1 METTVSNKLDKFIAD
16 LKASPIAMPI
26 ALQEAAQGYL
36 LGQDFPTTKAE
47 RFKYTRL
54 GKLAAAAFDSAI
66 QLDQTQLKEHCVCS
80 DAYTIFVNNEQII
93 VPQSL
98 PLGLEI
104 SLLTEANTAFHE
116 AGFNDI
122 FGALNVLYAQNGV
135 SISLAKNCTL
145 DKPIQIVQV
154 NSGGK
159 YFYRHHFQFGE
170 NSEAALYFVSKS
182 TADTTSFAHTHFQY
196 DVAQSARI
204 KVSKIQDCST
214 GHFDFNEDRA
224 KQDAQS
230 HFEINTITLDGSF
243 VRNDAAVKIEG
254 QHAQTYLN
262 GAYWLKDEQH
272 VANYTTMDHKVA
284 NCESF
289 ETYKGVAAD
298 KATAVFNGKVF
309 VRKDAQKTNAYQ
321 SNANVLL
328 SDNASVNSKPEL
340 EIYADDVKC
349 SHGSTTGQLD
359 ETALFYL
366 RARGLSAASA
376 KNLLLQA
383 FMEDVLMYIKHEE
396 VLNFIHQ
403 RVADRFNWSYEA
415 KSK

>member
-1 METTVSNKLDKFIAD
+1 METKLDNKLENFCAD
-16 LKASPIAMPI
+16 LQAKPSRIPSD
-26 ALQEAAQGYL
+26 LQAEAQNYM
-36 LGQDFPTTKAE
+36 LGKDFPTTKSE

-54 GKLAAAAFDSAI
+54 AKLSNTTFNT
-66 QLDQTQLKEHCVCS
+66 TQALALAELETHCILNN
-80 DAYTIFVNNEQII
+80 AYTIYFNNEQ
-93 VPQSL
+93 VFLPNDL
-98 PLGLEI
+98 PLGVTICPIAE
-104 SLLTEANTAFHE
+104 SQTHYHE
-116 AGFNDI
+116 ASFNDV
-122 FGALNVLYAQNGV
+122 FSALNVLYAQHGV
-135 SISLAKNCTL
+135 SIKINAHCAL
-145 DKPIQIVQV
+145 DKPIQLIQV

-159 YFYRHHFQFGE
+159 HFYRHHFEFGE
-170 NSEAALYFVSKS
+170 NSEASIYIVSKS
-182 TADTTSFAHTHFQY
+182 IAATHSFAHTHFQY
-196 DVAQSARI
+196 EIAKSARI
-204 KVSKIQDCST
+204 KISKIQDCST
-214 GHFDFNEDRA
+214 GHFDFTEDRA

-243 VRNDAAVKIEG
+243 VRNDSVVKIEG

-262 GAYWLKDEQH
+262 GAYWLKEEQH

-289 ETYKGVAAD
+289 ETYKGVASD
-298 KATAVFNGKVF
+298 RSTAVFNGKVF

-328 SDNASVNSKPEL
+328 SDHASINSKPEL

-366 RARGLSAASA
+366 RARGLSEASA

-383 FMEDVLMYIKHEE
+383 FMEDVLTYIKEEEALNYIHER
-396 VLNFIHQ
+396 I
-403 RVADRFNWSYEA
+403 ASRFNWNY
-415 KSK
+415 

>member
-1 METTVSNKLDKFIAD
+1 MGTTVSNKLDQFIAD
-16 LKASPIAMPI
+16 LKASPIAMPM
-26 ALQEAAQGYL
+26 ALQEAAQRHL

-54 GKLAAAAFDSAI
+54 GKLAAAAINSAI
-66 QLDQTQLKEHCVCS
+66 QLDQTQLKEHCVLS
-80 DAYTIFVNNEQII
+80 DAYTIYVNNDQII
-93 VPQSL
+93 VPQGL

-116 AGFNDI
+116 ASFNDI

-135 SISLAKNCTL
+135 SFSLAKNCTL

-243 VRNDAAVKIEG
+243 VRNDAAIAVEG
-254 QHAQTYLN
+254 QHSQTYLN

-328 SDNASVNSKPEL
+328 SDNASINSKPEL
-340 EIYADDVKC
+340 EIYADDVAC
-349 SHGSTTGQLD
+349 SHGSTSGAID
-359 ETALFYL
+359 EDALFYL
-366 RARGLSAASA
+366 RARGVPHNMATDLMTLAFLADA
-376 KNLLLQA
+376 VEEIEDDGLKDELTGRLEGWLL
-383 FMEDVLMYIKHEE
+383 
-396 VLNFIHQ
+396 
-403 RVADRFNWSYEA
+403 RCSRG
-415 KSK
+415 

>member
-1 METTVSNKLDKFIAD
+1 METTVSNKLDQFSAD
-16 LKASPIAMPI
+16 LSVSPLAIPQ
-26 ALQEAAQGYL
+26 ALQHAAQAYL
-36 LGQDFPTTKAE
+36 SGKDFPTTKSE

-54 GKLAAAAFDSAI
+54 GKLASAAFTNAI
-66 QLDQTQLKEHCVCS
+66 QLDAAQLNAYCVLN
-80 DAYTIFVNNEQII
+80 DAYTIFVNNDQII
-93 VPQSL
+93 VPQNL
-98 PLGLEI
+98 PSGLEI
-104 SLLTEANTAFHE
+104 AQIAQHPGTFHD
-116 AGFNDI
+116 ASFNDI
-122 FGALNVLYAQNGV
+122 FGALNVLYAQNGLN
-135 SISLAKNCTL
+135 ITLAKHCTL

-159 YFYRHHFQFGE
+159 HFYRHHFTFGE
-170 NSEAALYFVSKS
+170 NAEAAIYVVSKS
-182 TADTTSFAHTHFQY
+182 LADTNSFAHTHFQY
-196 DVAQSARI
+196 DIAQSARI
-204 KVSKIQDCST
+204 RVSKIQDCSA

-224 KQDAQS
+224 QQNAQA

-243 VRNDAAVKIEG
+243 VRNDAAVAVEG

-272 VANYTTMDHKVA
+272 VANYTTMDHRVA

-289 ETYKGVAAD
+289 ETYKGVATD
-298 KATAVFNGKVF
+298 RSTAVFNGKVF

-328 SDNASVNSKPEL
+328 SENASVNSKPEL

-383 FMEDVLMYIKHEE
+383 FMEDVLTYIKEE
-396 VLNFIHQ
+396 EALTYIHQ
-403 RVADRFNWSYEA
+403 RIADRFNWNY
-415 KSK
+415 

>member
-1 METTVSNKLDKFIAD
+1 METIVSNKLDQFIAD
-16 LKASPIAMPI
+16 LKASPIAMPTK
-26 ALQEAAQGYL
+26 LQTAAQAYL
-36 LGQDFPTTKAE
+36 KGQDFPTTKAE

-54 GKLAAAAFDSAI
+54 GKLAAAQFQEAV
-66 QLDQTQLKEHCVCS
+66 LLHETQLKAHALVQ
-80 DAYTIFVNNEQII
+80 DAYTVLINNAQVFLPQDLPQGVEIKLLGEVNN
-93 VPQSL
+93 S
-98 PLGLEI
+98 
-104 SLLTEANTAFHE
+104 FHE
-116 AGFNDI
+116 AAFYDV
-122 FGALNVLYAQNGV
+122 FGAMNALYTQQG
-135 SISLAKNCTL
+135 ISVDIAAHCTL
-145 DKPIQIVQV
+145 DKPIQLIQV

-159 YFYRHHFQFGE
+159 YFYRHHFHFGE
-170 NSEAALYFVSKS
+170 NSEASIYFVSKS
-182 TADTTSFAHTHFQY
+182 SADTTSFAHTHFQY
-196 DVAQSARI
+196 DIAKSARI
-204 KVSKIQDCST
+204 KVSKIQDCSK

-224 KQDAQS
+224 RQDAQS

-243 VRNDAAVKIEG
+243 VRNDAAVSVEG

-289 ETYKGVAAD
+289 ETYKGVADD

-328 SDNASVNSKPEL
+328 SDNASINSKPEL

-383 FMEDVLMYIKHEE
+383 FMEDVLTYIKQEE
-396 VLNFIHQ
+396 VLTYIHQ
-403 RVADRFNWSYEA
+403 RIANRFNWNY
-415 KSK
+415 